1 MTVPG
6 GAGSAEPTCGFFP
19 ALYDLK
25 RLAAVFLTIRV
36 APEAYHFER

>member
-36 APEAYHFER
+36 ALKACRLGR